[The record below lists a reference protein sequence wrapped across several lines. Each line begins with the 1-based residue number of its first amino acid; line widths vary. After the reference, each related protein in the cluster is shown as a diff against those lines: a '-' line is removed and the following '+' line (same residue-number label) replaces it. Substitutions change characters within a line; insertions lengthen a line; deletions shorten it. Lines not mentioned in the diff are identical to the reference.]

1 MAVRRVIVARTRR
14 GGVGR
19 MADPTSIDED
29 ASGPGEVGEGHGGR
43 AGGSSRV
50 ELVDRDERDGVVD
63 RRGDVRDDG
72 IRDGGG
78 GGGGDGGSSTVD
90 PWSHRRG
97 EPRMFAFLW
106 LMYLLVVVLGGI
118 AWLGRSSGLGV
129 GAHRPTVRTLLLMT
143 LIGVAVLWPMVRLS
157 QFAPPWPRW
166 RWVLADV
173 FVVGGPVLLLIWPLS
188 FVSAWPPRVPMVLS
202 AGVVVW
208 TVLVGGLIACGLAGR
223 PVGEGSAFVDVGDDG
238 DVRTGRRGGVRG
250 WAGTGWMVV
259 VVCVVL
265 AGPMVQEGLVWIGSG
280 VPGWLGLCSP
290 MTMVGAVTGRGFEA
304 PPDVLAV
311 WTWSTL
317 GWIGAVGVCLWIAA
331 FVRDG
336 GRAAEARRLR
346 LRGRSRVAA
355 GADREDDASSGPDG
369 FGVAGD
375 DLEEKE

>member
-1 MAVRRVIVARTRR
+1 MAWSVVGAWGWCASSDSADVAVDDVDRR
-14 GGVGR
+14 GGVV
-19 MADPTSIDED
+19 ADGSVESVR
-29 ASGPGEVGEGHGGR
+29 AALAEVAVGVGGCFCGWWSVVVVDL
-43 AGGSSRV
+43 AV
-50 ELVDRDERDGVVD
+50 ELCVGLAAACSDGAER
-63 RRGDVRDDG
+63 
-72 IRDGGG
+72 
-78 GGGGDGGSSTVD
+78 
-90 PWSHRRG
+90 
-97 EPRMFAFLW
+97 
-106 LMYLLVVVLGGI
+106 
-118 AWLGRSSGLGV
+118 
-129 GAHRPTVRTLLLMT
+129 
-143 LIGVAVLWPMVRLS
+143 
-157 QFAPPWPRW
+157 
-166 RWVLADV
+166 
-173 FVVGGPVLLLIWPLS
+173 
-188 FVSAWPPRVPMVLS
+188 
-202 AGVVVW
+202 GVVVW

-238 DVRTGRRGGVRG
+238 DSRGRRGGVRG

-280 VPGWLGLCSP
+280 VPGWVGLCSP
-290 MTMVGAVTGRGFEA
+290 MTFVGAVTGRGFEA

-375 DLEEKE
+375 EVEEKE